1 MRLGFRKKKQTE
13 KPAAR
18 KSVIFIHKG
27 FWAQIAWTVFL
38 LAGSYAAAACSSV
51 SMFALVLVSSFLGLT
66 VFGRWAHRTNL
77 AICSAVALTGS
88 LTDIFSWTDVVLLLA
103 AMCAACGFVRYYR
116 DMMRAVLPE
125 MSAFA
130 DVLSYCAS
138 DAETAWKAHA
148 LLQRMLPS
156 CRIFVLLADGAGLLY
171 LPEHDGK
178 AMRKLNRAGGIV
190 WKCYA
195 GMIPYR
201 RVSVVFEKDLP
212 LYREARSLIAAPMT
226 ACGEVLGVIEIDSR
240 IPSFFSTED
249 RDKLSLLAALTAQAV
264 YALRAK
270 E

>member
-1 MRLGFRKKKQTE
+1 MKLGFRKKKQTE

-18 KSVIFIHKG
+18 KSVIFVHKS
-27 FWAQIAWTVFL
+27 FWTQIGWIVFL
-38 LAGSYAAAACSSV
+38 LAGSYASAACSSV
-51 SMFALVLVSSFLGLT
+51 SLFALVLISSFLGLT
-66 VFGRWAHRTNL
+66 AFGRWAHRTNL
-77 AICSAVALTGS
+77 AICSAVAITGS
-88 LTDIFSWTDVVLLLA
+88 MTDIFSWTDVVLLLA
-103 AMCAACGFVRYYR
+103 AMCVACGFVLHYR
-116 DMMRAVLPE
+116 DMMRSVLPE

-138 DAETAWKAHA
+138 DAEAAWKAQA
-148 LLQRMLPS
+148 LLQRMQPS
-156 CRIFVLLADGAGLLY
+156 CKVFVLLADGAGVLY

-178 AMRKLNRAGGIV
+178 PSRKLSRAGGVV

-195 GMIPYR
+195 GMLPYR

-212 LYREARSLIAAPMT
+212 LYKEARSLIAAPMT

-240 IPSFFSTED
+240 IPSFFSAED
-249 RDKLSLLAALTAQAV
+249 KDKLSLLAALTAQAV